1 MFLLRAY
8 GPERFQGA
16 GPDRITAPAAA
27 PVAEALVHLHP
38 EPPAA
43 PAALMAP
50 DDLALARSEE
60 HTSELQSLMRIS
72 YAVFCLKK
80 KNSYT
85 PISLNIFLHSIIF
98 SLTLL
103 FLLPLSSSI
112 SHLQS
117 LFLTPN

>member
-50 DDLALARSEE
+50 DDLALALEVADMGGGALPRWYRDAPCDDDPGE
-60 HTSELQSLMRIS
+60 
-72 YAVFCLKK
+72 AVPAPTAIPAREDRKSKRL
-80 KNSYT
+80 NS
-85 PISLNIFLHSIIF
+85 
-98 SLTLL
+98 
-103 FLLPLSSSI
+103 
-112 SHLQS
+112 SH
-117 LFLTPN
+117 

>member
-50 DDLALARSEE
+50 DDLALALEVADMSDGALPRWYRDAPCEDDPCEDDPGEAIPAPTAIPARDARSEE
-60 HTSELQSLMRIS
+60 HTPELQSLMRTS
-72 YAVFCLKK
+72 YAVFCL
-80 KNSYT
+80 
-85 PISLNIFLHSIIF
+85 
-98 SLTLL
+98 
-103 FLLPLSSSI
+103 
-112 SHLQS
+112 
-117 LFLTPN
+117 